1 MRQLRFT
8 HVFAALMVLAGLCAF
23 ALPARVSD
31 RLRHQ
36 VRVLFVP
43 VSWPTHKLGGWI
55 VSRVAP
61 ERLRDDGAP
70 NPDHPRNVRELVE
83 ENQEL
88 RQRLLTLKDQLA
100 RAEQREAE
108 RETIGDVRRLCKPFS
123 VTGTGGDSAL
133 RESLLISGST
143 RDGVAFGQPVLFGG
157 IGGGGIAGRIFN
169 AVLGGSQ
176 VQLITDRGFKAR
188 VGFARFI
195 TGQNG
200 QPDFVVVATPQVLA
214 EGDGQGHL
222 WIRNLPMT
230 DAKSADLRP
239 NDWVILNDE
248 EWPDILQRY
257 RLGKIDSIRQRPNGP
272 LFAEIKVEPPT
283 NLMNLREVMVMVK
296 NQ

>member
-1 MRQLRFT
+1 MRHLRFT
-8 HVFAALMVLAGLCAF
+8 HVFAALMVLAALCAF

-31 RLRHQ
+31 RVRHH

-43 VSWPTHKLGGWI
+43 VSWPTHKIGGWI

-61 ERLRDDGAP
+61 ERVRDDGAP
-70 NPDHPRNVRELVE
+70 DADHPRTVRELVE

-88 RQRLLTLKDQLA
+88 RQRVLTLKDQLA
-100 RAEQREAE
+100 RAQQREAE
-108 RETIGDVRRLCKPFS
+108 RETIGEVRALCKPFS

-176 VQLITDRGFKAR
+176 VQLITDRGFKAN
-188 VGFARFI
+188 VGFARVVP
-195 TGQNG
+195 TADGKS
-200 QPDFVVVATPQVLA
+200 DFVVVAAPQVLA

-222 WIRNLPMT
+222 WIRNLPIT
-230 DAKSADLRP
+230 DAESAGLKAD
-239 NDWVILNDE
+239 DWVILRDD

-257 RLGKIDSIRQRPNGP
+257 RLGRITSVQRRPNGP
-272 LFAEIKVEPPT
+272 LYAEIKVEPPT